1 LTDKTRKWMVDL
13 LGNTRLCSCV
23 LVLFIL
29 QFTHLQL
36 QTILALSLLLVEIYL
51 VAAKTLANYEAF

>member
-1 LTDKTRKWMVDL
+1 MVDL